1 MNARRSL
8 SLRRLAG
15 ALMATVVLCG
25 GALALVAC
33 GDSANP
39 APPRRTLTPSA
50 IETPGKKGA
59 TTVPTASP
67 TTTSTAKPTTKP
79 TATPTPT
86 RVTDASIKAAILAR
100 IALEPGLQ
108 GFDIRVTVSNGVVSL
123 RARVRTKDQRSLIE
137 QIALTE
143 KGVKKVVSAID
154 VDDAAGY

>member
-8 SLRRLAG
+8 SRRRLASA
-15 ALMATVVLCG
+15 ALATVVLFG
-25 GALALVAC
+25 AALALVAC

-39 APPRRTLTPSA
+39 APPKRTLTPSA
-50 IETPGKKGA
+50 IETAGKKGA

-100 IALEPGLQ
+100 LAQEPGLQ
-108 GFDIRVTVSNGVVSL
+108 GFDIRVTVADRVVYL